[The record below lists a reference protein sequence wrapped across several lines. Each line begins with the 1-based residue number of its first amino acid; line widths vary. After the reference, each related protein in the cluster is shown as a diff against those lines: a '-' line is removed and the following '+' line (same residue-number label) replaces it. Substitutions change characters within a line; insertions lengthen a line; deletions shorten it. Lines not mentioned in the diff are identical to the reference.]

1 MTVFYFSNT
10 KKEKLALA
18 NRLAELEGASA
29 VTEDLEA
36 QLSALKADNAEKEEE
51 VIEMGEK
58 LQDAFMLQEQ
68 VVTSID

>member
-18 NRLAELEGASA
+18 NRLAELEGASV

-68 VVTSID
+68 VVASID

>member
-68 VVTSID
+68 VVASID

>member
-1 MTVFYFSNT
+1 M
-10 KKEKLALA
+10 
-18 NRLAELEGASA
+18 
-29 VTEDLEA
+29 TEDLEA

-68 VVTSID
+68 VVASID